1 MTKLRYGSL
10 AAALGAALLAGCSD
24 NSSNAKAVV
33 PPLSDITYQA
43 DVVWT
48 EYGIPHVTAN
58 DWGSL
63 GYGAGYVAAQA
74 NYCVVMRSIVD
85 GNGDSARYFGGDGDL
100 DLDLVMKLFND
111 EEAAQRI
118 FDTFPEFL
126 QQNLTGYAAGLNRY
140 LADTGVDNLAEGD
153 EGCRGAP
160 WVREVDALDIV
171 QRVHKQILRASSDPL
186 SGFSVAASPDNTV
199 AGMLPQ
205 GDSVNGQ
212 LLASVDKQAIAA
224 AMDMPAVDEIG
235 SNAYAVG
242 ADASQTN
249 SGILFGNP
257 HFPWQGY
264 ERFFMFHLTLPGEYD
279 VMGSALIGL
288 PAPVIGF
295 TQNLAWSHTV
305 STGSRFT
312 FYELELNPDNKMQ
325 YIYDGELRD
334 IEPRTV
340 SAQNLQADGS
350 VATVEHTFYLSHFG
364 PIVDLGAV
372 SPLLA
377 GWPNAV
383 GTLLTYRDANLE
395 NLRGLEQW
403 VRMGQAANLDE
414 FKEALRSIGI
424 PWVNTIAADR
434 YGDALYSDIS
444 VVPNVPINKYNSCI
458 RGLLQTLL
466 TDEGF
471 VTMDGS
477 DSACEWSNDP
487 DTPEGIFGYDNL
499 PKLETRSY
507 GANANDSYW
516 LANPRHLLTG
526 FSPIIGKEDVTQ
538 SIRTRHTFTQ
548 AERRLAGSDGLG
560 APGFN
565 IDNIRQL
572 SYQATNHAAELVL
585 ADVIAICS
593 DVDDWSLYAD
603 NPASAA
609 QACSVLADWDGAH
622 RLDSV
627 GGHVFYEFWKA
638 VSGTENFWAIPFNA
652 ADPVNTPRQL
662 NTADEAVVEAVK
674 QAFAD
679 GVDTLVAAG
688 IAMDAPWGEVQFDEK
703 NGTRYGIH
711 GGSGSMMFSV
721 ISSALVDGEGYADIT
736 HGNSYIQAVTWDESD
751 CPDAY
756 AILTYSQSTDPANPH
771 YADATGLYSS
781 SNWIDMPFC
790 QGAQDAQEI
799 GRLTLEE

>member
-1 MTKLRYGSL
+1 MTKLRYSSL

-33 PPLSDITYQA
+33 PPLSDVTYQA

-205 GDSVNGQ
+205 GDSVTGQ
-212 LLASVDKQAIAA
+212 LLASVDKEAIAA

-340 SAQNLQADGS
+340 SAQSLQADGS

-383 GTLLTYRDANLE
+383 GTLLT
-395 NLRGLEQW
+395 
-403 VRMGQAANLDE
+403 
-414 FKEALRSIGI
+414 
-424 PWVNTIAADR
+424 
-434 YGDALYSDIS
+434 
-444 VVPNVPINKYNSCI
+444 
-458 RGLLQTLL
+458 
-466 TDEGF
+466 
-471 VTMDGS
+471 
-477 DSACEWSNDP
+477 
-487 DTPEGIFGYDNL
+487 
-499 PKLETRSY
+499 
-507 GANANDSYW
+507 
-516 LANPRHLLTG
+516 
-526 FSPIIGKEDVTQ
+526 
-538 SIRTRHTFTQ
+538 
-548 AERRLAGSDGLG
+548 
-560 APGFN
+560 
-565 IDNIRQL
+565 
-572 SYQATNHAAELVL
+572 
-585 ADVIAICS
+585 
-593 DVDDWSLYAD
+593 
-603 NPASAA
+603 
-609 QACSVLADWDGAH
+609 
-622 RLDSV
+622 
-627 GGHVFYEFWKA
+627 
-638 VSGTENFWAIPFNA
+638 
-652 ADPVNTPRQL
+652 
-662 NTADEAVVEAVK
+662 
-674 QAFAD
+674 
-679 GVDTLVAAG
+679 
-688 IAMDAPWGEVQFDEK
+688 
-703 NGTRYGIH
+703 
-711 GGSGSMMFSV
+711 
-721 ISSALVDGEGYADIT
+721 
-736 HGNSYIQAVTWDESD
+736 
-751 CPDAY
+751 
-756 AILTYSQSTDPANPH
+756 
-771 YADATGLYSS
+771 
-781 SNWIDMPFC
+781 
-790 QGAQDAQEI
+790 
-799 GRLTLEE
+799 